1 MTPTTKAMTAETVTS
16 QASRPGSEE
25 EDDDDDDDDDE
36 EDDKP
41 G

>member
-25 EDDDDDDDDDE
+25 EEEDDDDEDE